1 MLLELLL
8 QLLPSRVVVL
18 CMHACEFVK
27 EQHGGAAKILTA
39 YCLVVACPCLLCVL
53 PPSSQATKCFVL
65 DLDQRAFLAA
75 VKDRHAAGLAPVPAS
90 PHVAPAAD
98 NSSRLASGPIVVNPA
113 TYFGSSTS
121 SGFSNTSWPVGQS
134 VLDFFWG
141 ELTLSEGAPFEC
153 LTPDGKSTVSDTWK
167 EEVGTPTQQE
177 VGAALQG
184 TREIWTSCT
193 LGLPVDL
200 CQSLLLSCPFLLQG
214 WCSMK
219 NVDKLK
225 SLLISSGLMMRL
237 HAPAQTMKG
246 IETAIQQLMLLGHRK
261 ASDKSIP
268 EIVLDSPHEAAESA
282 MAAAAAAKA
291 ATAGADAG
299 AGKEAASTQQQQPAD
314 GRQLQ
319 RDGPQPGPVSAGG
332 QGGPR
337 GQLPPRDPSREAA
350 AGPRATAAGGWDD
363 RRAAG
368 GAGKAWEQSRG
379 EGAWGPGG
387 GVWGD
392 GRPRPQPY
400 NDRYG
405 GQPWQGEEPRMRAWF
420 DRPDRDMRR
429 PSPGAYRGRYEG
441 PPQGVAAAA
450 GGGRQLPSDGRRL
463 QQAGPVGAAGAAW
476 DGPRVPVQQQ
486 PGSGRWDA
494 SAARRPEPGA
504 GQQAGSSQWA
514 DDKGQQRPRG
524 RVPPQT
530 QAQQQQVP
538 RQQQLQVQP
547 QRQRG
552 WQETD
557 IPRSK

>member
-1 MLLELLL
+1 
-8 QLLPSRVVVL
+8 
-18 CMHACEFVK
+18 
-27 EQHGGAAKILTA
+27 
-39 YCLVVACPCLLCVL
+39 
-53 PPSSQATKCFVL
+53 
-65 DLDQRAFLAA
+65 
-75 VKDRHAAGLAPVPAS
+75 
-90 PHVAPAAD
+90 
-98 NSSRLASGPIVVNPA
+98 
-113 TYFGSSTS
+113 
-121 SGFSNTSWPVGQS
+121 
-134 VLDFFWG
+134 
-141 ELTLSEGAPFEC
+141 
-153 LTPDGKSTVSDTWK
+153 
-167 EEVGTPTQQE
+167 
-177 VGAALQG
+177 
-184 TREIWTSCT
+184 
-193 LGLPVDL
+193 
-200 CQSLLLSCPFLLQG
+200 
-214 WCSMK
+214 MK

-291 ATAGADAG
+291 ATAGADTGA
-299 AGKEAASTQQQQPAD
+299 AGKEAAASTQQQQPAD

-319 RDGPQPGPVSAGG
+319 QDGPQSGPVSAGG
-332 QGGPR
+332 QGGPW
-337 GQLPPRDPSREAA
+337 GQLPPTRDPSREAAA

-363 RRAAG
+363 RQAAG

-379 EGAWGPGG
+379 KGAL
-387 GVWGD
+387 GD

-405 GQPWQGEEPRMRAWF
+405 GQPWRGEEPRMRAWF

-429 PSPGAYRGRYEG
+429 PPPGAYRGRYEG
-441 PPQGVAAAA
+441 PPQGAVAAAA

-476 DGPRVPVQQQ
+476 DGPRVPLQQQ
-486 PGSGRWDA
+486 PGIGRWDA
-494 SAARRPEPGA
+494 GAARRPEQGA

-514 DDKGQQRPRG
+514 DEKGQQRPRG

-530 QAQQQQVP
+530 QAQQQQAP
-538 RQQQLQVQP
+538 RQQQPQVQP